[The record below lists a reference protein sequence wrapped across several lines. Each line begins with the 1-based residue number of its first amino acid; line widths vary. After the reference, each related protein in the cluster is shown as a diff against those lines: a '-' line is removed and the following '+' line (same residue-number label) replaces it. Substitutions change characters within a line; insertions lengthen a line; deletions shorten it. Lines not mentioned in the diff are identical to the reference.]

1 MGIAIRFY
9 LFSDEG
15 LQRISHRLMD
25 GLARGKDAMPQYAG
39 TKQKIANVI
48 VEMENGKPVRLARA
62 DGSFLTFDE
71 TGQVHKDLIVS
82 GMAAMETHR
91 ALERADQTPPGT
103 VIDLSPKLNREK
115 WERENRWT
123 PTKADLDA
131 ICDDIWKRKKAAAP
145 KVVQA
150 KGTAPRPTPLNYE
163 AKEAIKEIQKQVW
176 GIGGKLEHLT
186 EPALK
191 GVAFEA
197 RELAKVDSDAIWR
210 GVAEAADRRRE
221 ILSLYRTGKGVW
233 HAVVDISRW
242 DVTRHYAETSSHFHE
257 RCNSKKEAEEAA
269 RRMLADKA
277 QFFSAEYS
285 VEASVVCDLEW
296 YDPD

>member
-1 MGIAIRFY
+1 
-9 LFSDEG
+9 
-15 LQRISHRLMD
+15 
-25 GLARGKDAMPQYAG
+25 
-39 TKQKIANVI
+39 
-48 VEMENGKPVRLARA
+48 
-62 DGSFLTFDE
+62 
-71 TGQVHKDLIVS
+71 VHKDLIAS
-82 GMAAMETHR
+82 GMAAMETYR
-91 ALERADQTPPGT
+91 ALERADQDSAGT

-123 PTKADLDA
+123 PSKEDLDA
-131 ICDDIWKRKKAAAP
+131 ICDDIWKRKRAAAP

-150 KGTAPRPTPLNYE
+150 KGIAPKPVTLSYE
-163 AKEAIKEIQKQVW
+163 AKEAIREIQKQVW

-186 EPALK
+186 EATLK

-197 RELAKVDSDAIWR
+197 REMAKVDADAIWR

-221 ILSLYRTGKGVW
+221 ILSLYRSGKGVW

-242 DVTRHYAETSSHFHE
+242 DVTRHYPESTSNFHE
-257 RCNSKKEAEEAA
+257 RCNSKREAEEAA

-277 QFFSAEYS
+277 KFFSAEYS

-296 YDPD
+296 YEPD